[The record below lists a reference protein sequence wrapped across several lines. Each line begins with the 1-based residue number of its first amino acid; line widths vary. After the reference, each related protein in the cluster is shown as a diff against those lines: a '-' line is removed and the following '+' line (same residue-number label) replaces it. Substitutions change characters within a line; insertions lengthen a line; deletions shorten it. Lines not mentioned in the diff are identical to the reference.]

1 MNAFDDPRNP
11 YRFYTND
18 FGTLIDSKGEF
29 DNNDVDDYWY
39 DKKGNKITGYEYQ
52 NLKESK
58 KKRAKRRKKLQQQF
72 FFSRYVLLYSLWFLS
87 ILLFLLSNTTK
98 RVNML

>member
-58 KKRAKRRKKLQQQF
+58 KKNCLTFGFGHTFIRIFWSQKYFK
-72 FFSRYVLLYSLWFLS
+72 
-87 ILLFLLSNTTK
+87 
-98 RVNML
+98 